1 MLSREHSAP
10 HQAIFLHHATPSSTT
25 TPSRN
30 ATAFSFLLL
39 THDTRP
45 PCNLLSLRDSQLR
58 HHPTVQHHRYA
69 CLRLLN
75 QRTTALIFE
84 K

>member
-1 MLSREHSAP
+1 MLSHEHNAP
-10 HQAIFLHHATPSSTT
+10 HQVIVLRRATPSSTT

-30 ATAFSFLLL
+30 TTAFSFNLL

-58 HHPTVQHHRYA
+58 HHPTVQYHRHA

-75 QRTTALIFE
+75 QRTTTLIFE